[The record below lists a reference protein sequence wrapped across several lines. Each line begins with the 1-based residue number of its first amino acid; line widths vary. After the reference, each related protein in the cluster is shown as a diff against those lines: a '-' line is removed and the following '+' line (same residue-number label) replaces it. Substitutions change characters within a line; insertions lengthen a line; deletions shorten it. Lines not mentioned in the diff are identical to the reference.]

1 MANNKI
7 QFKRTSTSGLL
18 PNTTN
23 SANAS
28 FISAGEFAVNLTD
41 KKVIASDGSLT
52 FEVGANVTTLNVTNA
67 ITVNGTVTFANST
80 ANTLNIYANG
90 QILAPAF
97 TGNVTGTASNSSA
110 LSSVTLATIQSQITG
125 NAATAFSNA
134 IANSAADATSKA
146 ATAYTNA
153 IAIAANATN
162 LTSGTVAAARLGS
175 GTANSSTILYG
186 NNVWAAA
193 PGSSSTATMN
203 TYTFTVASNTTVFT
217 GLDDTSNTLVYT
229 SGLES
234 VFING
239 SRQIASV
246 DYITTNTTV
255 LTLTSNAIAGDIV
268 QITTLNASITS
279 GGGGGGT
286 PGGSNTQIQFNDSGA
301 FGGSA
306 GFTFDK
312 TTNNVT
318 IANSLIMNTQSISI
332 TSGANT
338 LTINPFNMFS
348 GVGNSFSIAANNNNF
363 TSIFIAAN
371 GNVGIQNNTPGAI
384 LTVGSNTMVLGSS
397 SKTANGYAWLP
408 NGILM
413 QWGTVSSST
422 TVGDVTFPLTFPTA
436 IIGVT
441 VTPATTYILNG
452 YPNVIAQTT
461 AGCNVRTGST
471 TSRAMFYQALGY

>member
-1 MANNKI
+1 
-7 QFKRTSTSGLL
+7 
-18 PNTTN
+18 
-23 SANAS
+23 
-28 FISAGEFAVNLTD
+28 
-41 KKVIASDGSLT
+41 
-52 FEVGANVTTLNVTNA
+52 
-67 ITVNGTVTFANST
+67 
-80 ANTLNIYANG
+80 
-90 QILAPAF
+90 
-97 TGNVTGTASNSSA
+97 
-110 LSSVTLATIQSQITG
+110 
-125 NAATAFSNA
+125 
-134 IANSAADATSKA
+134 
-146 ATAYTNA
+146 
-153 IAIAANATN
+153 
-162 LTSGTVAAARLGS
+162 
-175 GTANSSTILYG
+175 
-186 NNVWAAA
+186 
-193 PGSSSTATMN
+193 MN

-371 GNVGIQNNTPGAI
+371 GNVGIQNNTPNTAFSI
-384 LTVGSNTMVLGSS
+384 GSNNMTLGSS

-408 NGILM
+408 SGILM
-413 QWGTVSSST
+413 QWGLVSSST
-422 TVGDVTFPLTFPTA
+422 TLGDVSFPVTFPTA
-436 IIGVT
+436 IIGVSAT
-441 VTPATTYILNG
+441 VQTTYVAAAI
-452 YPNVIAQTT
+452 PCVIAQTT
-461 AGCNVRTGST
+461 STCNVRTGST
-471 TSRAMFYQALGY
+471 TAKAVFYQAIGY